1 VARADRSF
9 PALTPE
15 GLPNVRSASA
25 YVFDAET
32 GALIYA
38 KNPDSPRE
46 IASTGKIFVAMAA
59 LEAGLD
65 LLAETAIEAI
75 DREAGIGGSRS
86 RLPVGVAVTNRDLLA
101 AMLVASDNRAPTA
114 LGRAVGLDPKG
125 LVSAMDRVARRLG
138 LRRTRLSD
146 PVGLRGNV
154 STAREMALAF
164 AASLRHPVL
173 AEVLA
178 SRTHDLIA
186 GARAVHYRNTNE
198 LLHRDPSVIAGK
210 TGYTA
215 AAGYCLLVAAR
226 VGERRIVMALL
237 GGDGKKTRFADYRRI
252 RRWLEIDPSP
262 KAHRNRGPLVGE
274 QRDVP

>member
-1 VARADRSF
+1 
-9 PALTPE
+9 
-15 GLPNVRSASA
+15 
-25 YVFDAET
+25 
-32 GALIYA
+32 
-38 KNPDSPRE
+38 
-46 IASTGKIFVAMAA
+46 
-59 LEAGLD
+59 
-65 LLAETAIEAI
+65 
-75 DREAGIGGSRS
+75 
-86 RLPVGVAVTNRDLLA
+86 
-101 AMLVASDNRAPTA
+101 
-114 LGRAVGLDPKG
+114 
-125 LVSAMDRVARRLG
+125 
-138 LRRTRLSD
+138 
-146 PVGLRGNV
+146 
-154 STAREMALAF
+154 MALAF

-274 QRDVP
+274 QRQVP